1 MSAAGGAAHAQ
12 FGLRCLELR
21 RFADA
26 ERHFKDALALEPD
39 SDTLLGLLAHAVH
52 LQDDRDKEAL
62 EIINRAIA
70 VEPNDARHHTTRAF
84 ILNSL
89 NRPKEAL
96 VAARLAQS
104 LEPHADQPLA
114 AQAQAHYLMKDWADA
129 ERAARA
135 GLAID
140 PENSTS
146 ANLLAEALRNQGRS
160 AENREQ
166 IAGMLARDPEDALT
180 HHSAGW
186 AALQRGDHR
195 AAESHFREAL
205 RLSPGLEPARE
216 GLLASFRSRSP
227 FYRGYLRY
235 CLWMARLKEK
245 SQWAMIIGIYIGYR
259 LLAKAAG
266 AISPTL
272 AFGVVALYLL
282 LVLWAFVANAVGNF
296 ILLMDRFARHALK
309 RREKIEAIVAGGAV
323 VAGLVLLGLGF
334 GFGLAWALVLGAAL
348 ALGAIPWSLVFTN
361 PSRAGRMI
369 FGAVGMT
376 VWIGAACFLAGMFT
390 ALQPLTEVGKKV
402 LIAGGIGVIVTTWL
416 AAIPAL
422 RR

>member
-1 MSAAGGAAHAQ
+1 
-12 FGLRCLELR
+12 
-21 RFADA
+21 
-26 ERHFKDALALEPD
+26 
-39 SDTLLGLLAHAVH
+39 
-52 LQDDRDKEAL
+52 
-62 EIINRAIA
+62 
-70 VEPNDARHHTTRAF
+70 
-84 ILNSL
+84 
-89 NRPKEAL
+89 
-96 VAARLAQS
+96 
-104 LEPHADQPLA
+104 
-114 AQAQAHYLMKDWADA
+114 
-129 ERAARA
+129 
-135 GLAID
+135 
-140 PENSTS
+140 
-146 ANLLAEALRNQGRS
+146 LLAEALRNQGRG

-205 RLSPGLEPARE
+205 RISPGLEPARE

-245 SQWAMIIGIYIGYR
+245 SQWAVVIGIYVGYR
-259 LLAKAAG
+259 LVAKAAG

-309 RREKIEAIVAGGAV
+309 RREKIEGRCGGRCGRGGSGA
-323 VAGLVLLGLGF
+323 ARLGF
-334 GFGLAWALVLGAAL
+334 GFGINLGVVLGAAL
-348 ALGAIPWSLVFTN
+348 AVGAIPWSLVFTN
-361 PSRAGRMI
+361 PSRAGRLL
-369 FGAVGMT
+369 FGAVGVT
-376 VWIGAACFLAGMFT
+376 VWLGATCFLAGMWT
-390 ALQPLTEVGKKV
+390 ALQPLTDVGEKV

-416 AAIPAL
+416 AGHSGIAPLTGLITERLGQEERDDASKQPSEEREIGEFQEAILL
-422 RR
+422 RREECAERVDSPDLHLIGAAWIVHRFLHRRLELGVAEPGEISEEEQIETRTRQVGPAVDFVEYGIFGMTA